1 MQTHSRFKY
10 GVIGVFLLVLALAA
24 AGLMIAISDVPSE
37 IFLMDGNSQTLQVGF
52 PFELELEE
60 GEQSVSAVTVRGD

>member
-37 IFLMDGNSQTLQVGF
+37 IFLMDGTLK
-52 PFELELEE
+52 LC
-60 GEQSVSAVTVRGD
+60 R